1 MNLLNKLAILS
12 ASDCRIDTVDVPEW
26 GGAVRIRAMTGA
38 ERDAFRTAIAD
49 GPSAE
54 VGRFEAALLAL
65 TLVDDSG
72 QRLFELAELDALRA
86 KSAAVLDRL
95 AKEAM
100 RINGMDAQSQEA
112 AAKN

>member
-12 ASDCRIDTVDVPEW
+12 ATDCRIETVDVPEW

-38 ERDAFRTAIAD
+38 ERDAFRTTISD
-49 GPSAE
+49 GASNE

-65 TLVDDSG
+65 TLVDENG
-72 QRLFELAELDALRA
+72 NRLFELAELDALRA
-86 KSAAVLDRL
+86 KSATVLDRV

-100 RINGMDAQSQEA
+100 RINGMDADSQDA